1 VPDLTSRRS
10 RLTERLRDR
19 DLDAALVTH
28 PVNVRYLTGLDSS
41 NAAVLV
47 PASGDAVLATDD
59 RYAEA
64 ARHLC
69 PDLEVVTARAVGVT
83 LVQRAAEAGLR
94 TLGVERHVVT
104 LTLGDALASAADDA
118 VRLVDLEQA
127 VEALRA
133 VKEPDEVALVAEA
146 CELAAAALDGLLSGP
161 VAGRSEF
168 DLARDL
174 EARMLRLGAEGLA
187 FTSIVAAGPNGAVP
201 HHRPGSRVVDRG
213 DLLTLDFGARVDG
226 YHSDCTRTVVVGR
239 EPTDWQREVY
249 DVVAAAQRAGLEAL
263 APEARLVDV
272 DHAARRVVEDAGF
285 GPFFTHGLGHGVG
298 LEIHEPPWLAASAP
312 PASTLAARSI
322 VTVEPGIYL
331 PDRGGVR
338 IEDTV
343 DVGGDAVVVLTPTTK
358 ACVVVD

>member
-1 VPDLTSRRS
+1 MPDHTARRS
-10 RLTERLRDR
+10 RLIERLHAR

-47 PASGDAVLATDD
+47 PATRDPVLATDD
-59 RYAEA
+59 RYAAA
-64 ARHLC
+64 ARRLC
-69 PDLEVVTARAVGVT
+69 PDLEVVTARAVAVA
-83 LVQRAAEAGLR
+83 LVQHAAADGFR

-104 LTLGDALASAADDA
+104 LALGDALASASGEAL
-118 VRLVDLEQA
+118 RLVDLEQE

-133 VKEPDEVALVAEA
+133 VKEPEEVALVAQA
-146 CELAAAALDGLLSGP
+146 CELAAAALEGLLGGP

-168 DLARDL
+168 ALARDL
-174 EARMLRLGAEGLA
+174 EARMLGLGAEALA
-187 FTSIVAAGPNGAVP
+187 FGSIVAAGPNGAVP
-201 HHRPGSRVVDRG
+201 HHRPGPRVVQRG

-239 EPTDWQREVY
+239 EPTGWQREVY

-263 APEARLVDV
+263 APGAPLAEVDR
-272 DHAARRVVEDAGF
+272 AARQVVEDAGF
-285 GPFFTHGLGHGVG
+285 GSSFTHGLGHGVG

-312 PASTLAARSI
+312 SASTLGARSI

-338 IEDTV
+338 IEDTA
-343 DVGGDAVVVLTPTTK
+343 DVSEDGVVVLTPTTK